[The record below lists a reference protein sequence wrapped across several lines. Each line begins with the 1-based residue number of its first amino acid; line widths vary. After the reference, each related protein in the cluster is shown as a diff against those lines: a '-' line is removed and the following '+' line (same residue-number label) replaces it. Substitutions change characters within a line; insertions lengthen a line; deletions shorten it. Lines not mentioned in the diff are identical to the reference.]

1 MSSLGF
7 VQLIPPI
14 LVVIT
19 LVVACYFFYT
29 RYVVQS
35 KELCLSLERIG
46 NTIRSMSD
54 GDENQRKSGVGRVFQ
69 DTPYDSVWREF
80 AKTLHAQVWQTQ
92 GQLKRTK
99 YRLTVPASH
108 FFSVSS
114 IVDRQLSV
122 EYFKHLPGILTG
134 VGIIG
139 TFSGLL
145 FGLSN
150 FDATDPEKMSQSVA
164 ILLAGVRDAF
174 YASAA
179 AITAAMVITH
189 WEKMIYRRCLTA
201 LDHLVNCLNGLF
213 DGAVSEEYLAT
224 LVEHSAN
231 TSNQAR
237 MMKEE
242 MIQAIHVLALHT
254 DVDRFPLRVLGFDP
268 DQLKH
273 RAEAGQSKGSPEG
286 KICKIKALDH
296 VFQHTNHAGCFCDSE
311 NLASKRL
318 QLSMGFKVRR
328 QWPEANLE
336 FLSID
341 RATYLRLKR
350 SGRGKISLAFAQVK
364 SLPRH
369 SQTQG

>member
-242 MIQAIHVLALHT
+242 MIQAMVPVIRQLESVQNQQMDGLAKSL
-254 DVDRFPLRVLGFDP
+254 
-268 DQLKH
+268 
-273 RAEAGQSKGSPEG
+273 EN
-286 KICKIKALDH
+286 AL
-296 VFQHTNHAGCFCDSE
+296 NES
-311 NLASKRL
+311 NRRLAS
-318 QLSMGFKVRR
+318 QF
-328 QWPEANLE
+328 EAALM
-336 FLSID
+336 
-341 RATYLRLKR
+341 R
-350 SGRGKISLAFAQVK
+350 QVK
-364 SLPRH
+364 TPLDDMINQIGNRFGSTVNPQDMAIKVIRARQGETPR
-369 SQTQG
+369 SSEVV

>member
-1 MSSLGF
+1 MSSLGLL
-7 VQLIPPI
+7 QLVPPI

-29 RYVVQS
+29 RYVVRS
-35 KELCLSLERIG
+35 KQLCLSLERIG
-46 NTIRSMSD
+46 NTISTMSD
-54 GDENQRKSGVGRVFQ
+54 GDENQRQSGVSRVFQ

-80 AKTLHAQVWQTQ
+80 AKTLHAQVWHTQ

-108 FFSVSS
+108 FFSVSA

-150 FDATDPEKMSQSVA
+150 FDASDAEKMSQSVA

-231 TSNQAR
+231 TSSQAR

-242 MIQAIHVLALHT
+242 MIQAMVPVVRQLESVQSQQMEGLA
-254 DVDRFPLRVLGFDP
+254 
-268 DQLKH
+268 
-273 RAEAGQSKGSPEG
+273 
-286 KICKIKALDH
+286 KAL
-296 VFQHTNHAGCFCDSE
+296 E
-311 NLASKRL
+311 NALNESNRKLAS
-318 QLSMGFKVRR
+318 QF
-328 QWPEANLE
+328 EAALM
-336 FLSID
+336 
-341 RATYLRLKR
+341 R
-350 SGRGKISLAFAQVK
+350 QVK
-364 SLPRH
+364 VPLDDMCNQFGNRFNQTVS
-369 SQTQG
+369 SQDIAVKVIRARQGDSMKPSEHA

>member
-1 MSSLGF
+1 MSSLGLL
-7 VQLIPPI
+7 QLIPPF

-19 LVVACYFFYT
+19 LVIACYFFYT
-29 RYVVQS
+29 RYVVRS
-35 KELCLSLERIG
+35 KQLCLSLERIG
-46 NTIRSMSD
+46 NTIGSMSD
-54 GDENQRKSGVGRVFQ
+54 GDENQRQSGVARVFQ

-80 AKTLHAQVWQTQ
+80 AKTLHAQVWHTQ

-108 FFSVSS
+108 FFSVSA

-150 FDATDPEKMSQSVA
+150 FDASDAEKMSQSVA

-242 MIQAIHVLALHT
+242 MIQAMVPVVRQLESVQGQQMEGLA
-254 DVDRFPLRVLGFDP
+254 
-268 DQLKH
+268 
-273 RAEAGQSKGSPEG
+273 
-286 KICKIKALDH
+286 KALE
-296 VFQHTNHAGCFCDSE
+296 NALSE
-311 NLASKRL
+311 SNRKLAS
-318 QLSMGFKVRR
+318 QF
-328 QWPEANLE
+328 EAALM
-336 FLSID
+336 
-341 RATYLRLKR
+341 R
-350 SGRGKISLAFAQVK
+350 QVK
-364 SLPRH
+364 VPLDEMCNQVGNRL
-369 SQTQG
+369 SQPVSSQDIAVKVIRARQGDSTKPSEHA

>member
-1 MSSLGF
+1 MSSLGL

-46 NTIRSMSD
+46 HTIRSMSD
-54 GDENQRKSGVGRVFQ
+54 GDENQRQSGVGRVFQ
-69 DTPYDSVWREF
+69 DTPYDAVWREF
-80 AKTLHAQVWQTQ
+80 AKTLHAQVWNTP
-92 GQLKRTK
+92 GQLRRTK

-108 FFSVSS
+108 FFSVSA

-150 FDATDPEKMSQSVA
+150 FDATDAEKMSQSVA

-242 MIQAIHVLALHT
+242 MIQAMVPVLRQLE
-254 DVDRFPLRVLGFDP
+254 VLQNKQADGM
-268 DQLKH
+268 
-273 RAEAGQSKGSPEG
+273 SKGLEH
-286 KICKIKALDH
+286 AL
-296 VFQHTNHAGCFCDSE
+296 NES
-311 NLASKRL
+311 NRRLASQLESALVRQVKTPL
-318 QLSMGFKVRR
+318 DELCAQLSNRITTSINSQDMAVKVIRAR
-328 QWPEANLE
+328 QGE
-336 FLSID
+336 
-341 RATYLRLKR
+341 
-350 SGRGKISLAFAQVK
+350 ISSPKTSELA
-364 SLPRH
+364 
-369 SQTQG
+369 

>member
-242 MIQAIHVLALHT
+242 MIQAMVPVIRQLESVQNQQMDGLAKSL
-254 DVDRFPLRVLGFDP
+254 
-268 DQLKH
+268 
-273 RAEAGQSKGSPEG
+273 EN
-286 KICKIKALDH
+286 AL
-296 VFQHTNHAGCFCDSE
+296 NES
-311 NLASKRL
+311 NRRLAS
-318 QLSMGFKVRR
+318 QF
-328 QWPEANLE
+328 EAALM
-336 FLSID
+336 
-341 RATYLRLKR
+341 R
-350 SGRGKISLAFAQVK
+350 QVK
-364 SLPRH
+364 APLDDMVNQIGNRFSPTVNPQDMAIKVIRARQGETPR
-369 SQTQG
+369 SSEVV

>member
-1 MSSLGF
+1 MSTLSII
-7 VQLIPPI
+7 QLIPPI

-19 LVVACYFFYT
+19 LVIACYFFYT

-54 GDENQRKSGVGRVFQ
+54 GDENQRQNGVGRVFQ
-69 DTPYDSVWREF
+69 DTPYDAVWREF
-80 AKTLHAQVWQTQ
+80 AKTLHGQVWHAQ
-92 GQLKRTK
+92 GQPKRTK
-99 YRLTVPASH
+99 YRLTVPACH
-108 FFSVSS
+108 FFSVSA
-114 IVDRQLSV
+114 IVDRQLGV

-150 FDATDPEKMSQSVA
+150 FDATDAEKMSQSVA

-179 AITAAMVITH
+179 AITAAMIITH

-242 MIQAIHVLALHT
+242 MIQAMVPVVRQLESVQSQQVEGLAKALELALNESN
-254 DVDRFPLRVLGFDP
+254 RR
-268 DQLKH
+268 
-273 RAEAGQSKGSPEG
+273 
-286 KICKIKALDH
+286 
-296 VFQHTNHAGCFCDSE
+296 
-311 NLASKRL
+311 LAS
-318 QLSMGFKVRR
+318 QF
-328 QWPEANLE
+328 EAAL
-336 FLSID
+336 I
-341 RATYLRLKR
+341 R
-350 SGRGKISLAFAQVK
+350 QVK
-364 SLPRH
+364 TPLDEMCNQMGNRLTAPVKPQDLAVKVIRARQNDVTRS
-369 SQTQG
+369 SEVA

>member
-1 MSSLGF
+1 MSSLSLI
-7 VQLIPPI
+7 QLIPPI
-14 LVVIT
+14 LVVVT
-19 LVVACYFFYT
+19 LVIACYFFYT
-29 RYVVQS
+29 RYVVRS
-35 KELCLSLERIG
+35 RELCMSLERIG
-46 NTIRSMSD
+46 NTVRSMSD
-54 GDENQRKSGVGRVFQ
+54 GDENQRQSGVARVFQ

-80 AKTLHAQVWQTQ
+80 SKTLHAQVWHPH

-108 FFSVSS
+108 FFSVSA

-150 FDATDPEKMSQSVA
+150 FDATDAEKMSQSVA

-179 AITAAMVITH
+179 AITAAMLITH

-242 MIQAIHVLALHT
+242 MIQAMVPVI
-254 DVDRFPLRVLGFDP
+254 R
-268 DQLKH
+268 QLEMAQNKQ
-273 RAEAGQSKGSPEG
+273 ADGISKGLEN
-286 KICKIKALDH
+286 AL
-296 VFQHTNHAGCFCDSE
+296 NES
-311 NLASKRL
+311 NRRL
-318 QLSMGFKVRR
+318 VSQL
-328 QWPEANLE
+328 EAAL
-336 FLSID
+336 I
-341 RATYLRLKR
+341 R
-350 SGRGKISLAFAQVK
+350 QVK
-364 SLPRH
+364 TPLDELCNQLGNRAAPANQAQDMAIKVIRARQNDTAAKTSELA
-369 SQTQG
+369 

>member
-242 MIQAIHVLALHT
+242 MIQAMVPVIRQLESVQNQQMDGLAKSL
-254 DVDRFPLRVLGFDP
+254 
-268 DQLKH
+268 
-273 RAEAGQSKGSPEG
+273 EN
-286 KICKIKALDH
+286 AL
-296 VFQHTNHAGCFCDSE
+296 NES
-311 NLASKRL
+311 NRRLAS
-318 QLSMGFKVRR
+318 QF
-328 QWPEANLE
+328 EAALM
-336 FLSID
+336 
-341 RATYLRLKR
+341 R
-350 SGRGKISLAFAQVK
+350 QVK
-364 SLPRH
+364 TPLDDMVNQIGNRFSPTVNPQDMAIKVIRARQGETPR
-369 SQTQG
+369 SSEVV